1 MGFLNDMLILDTI
14 NLNWRK
20 GSIVNAPTPRNSYDA
35 TLLPSQHIIR

>member
-20 GSIVNAPTPRNSYDA
+20 GSIVNAPTPRNSYGA
-35 TLLPSQHIIR
+35 TFLPSQHIIR